1 VNSLDILLTLV
12 FSVVMLLFMSFPA
25 MKLAEYLQERFNL
38 SQKSFNIATVLF
50 TVILSLIIGLFLRF
64 G

>member
-1 VNSLDILLTLV
+1 MNSLDILLTLV